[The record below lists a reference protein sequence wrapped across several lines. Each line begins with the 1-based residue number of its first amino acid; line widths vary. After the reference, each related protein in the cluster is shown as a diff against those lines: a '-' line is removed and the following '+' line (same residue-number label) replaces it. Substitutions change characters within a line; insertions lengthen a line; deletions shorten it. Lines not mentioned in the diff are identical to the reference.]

1 MPAQDDLHPLGRLL
15 TEALAGRFPPVDGG
29 WRRVDPWLAGV
40 EGVVAVTGHA
50 VLCIGDDVP
59 DEELEQLGVDGYGG
73 AHHPAVALL
82 LAGGGHVDVL
92 DVLLVAAGT
101 GAGPGPLVPRD
112 DLADHPRA
120 LHALAVRAD
129 VQVLGWASGAAP
141 VLLSRGIGGLPELSI
156 ELPDGDPGR
165 GSGRELIGAARGLV
179 PAGEPM
185 VACVAPG
192 NARSLRAFLAA
203 RFVPVGSVQ
212 LIVPERY

>member
-1 MPAQDDLHPLGRLL
+1 M
-15 TEALAGRFPPVDGG
+15 AGRFPPVDGG
-29 WRRVDPWLAGV
+29 WQRVEPWLPGV
-40 EGVVAVTGHA
+40 EAVVALTGHA

-59 DEELEQLGVDGYGG
+59 DDELEQLGVDGYGG

-92 DVLLVAAGT
+92 DVLLVAPGT

-120 LHALAVRAD
+120 LHALQVRAD
-129 VQVLGWASGAAP
+129 VQVWGPASGSAP
-141 VLLSRGIGGLPELSI
+141 VLLSRGIGGLPELSL
-156 ELPDGDPGR
+156 ELPPDATGGGR
-165 GSGRELIGAARGLV
+165 GRDLVRAARGLV
-179 PAGEPM
+179 ADGEPM

-203 RFVPVGSVQ
+203 GFVPVGSVQ
-212 LIVPERY
+212 LVVPERD